1 MKALS
6 NTEIEDRLKEL
17 DGWEIE
23 DDALHTIFEFED
35 FKEAFSAMV
44 RIAFEAE
51 KMNHHPEWT
60 NIYNT
65 VEIYLSTHEAEG
77 ITQKDFDLA
86 KLIDKLVS

>member
-6 NTEIEDRLKEL
+6 DKEIEERLKEFE
-17 DGWEIE
+17 GWEYE
-23 DDALHTIFEFED
+23 EGALHTVFEFED
-35 FKEAFSAMV
+35 FKEAFSAMT

-65 VEIYLSTHEAEG
+65 LEIYLTTHDAEG
-77 ITQKDFDLA
+77 VTEKDFELA
-86 KLIDKLVS
+86 TMIDSLIG